1 MQPLLTRLFNQIFL
15 LQDRFRQ
22 RDIPKGIFVFAL
34 IIYGT
39 YSRVNHDI

>member
-39 YSRVNHDI
+39 YARVNHDI